1 MEALQ
6 LNPPAPAA
14 LTATQIWPE
23 AGSKGA
29 ESGKQAKIEDFFTF
43 EGNGNHWLAPLESGH
58 RQGRIES
65 EKYIFLDITHKVKN
79 HFIHI

>member
-1 MEALQ
+1 MADIDVEGAEEALQ

-29 ESGKQAKIEDFFTF
+29 ESGKQDF
-43 EGNGNHWLAPLESGH
+43 L
-58 RQGRIES
+58 
-65 EKYIFLDITHKVKN
+65 IFWGK
-79 HFIHI
+79 